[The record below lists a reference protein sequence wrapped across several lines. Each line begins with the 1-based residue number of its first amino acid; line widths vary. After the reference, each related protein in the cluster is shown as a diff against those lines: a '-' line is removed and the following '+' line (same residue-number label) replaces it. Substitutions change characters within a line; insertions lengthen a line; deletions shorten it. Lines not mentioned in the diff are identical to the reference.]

1 MQPERT
7 SHPKRVAAIF
17 IRDLEGEIMVKLIK
31 ADFDGQVMQFNNA
44 GWFNATA
51 AANQFGKEPHD
62 WLTQI
67 DTITYINAL
76 SKAIDGK
83 SLPVREINE
92 INNLPSSSSRRRSK
106 TLSLAKSSGYVKTKS
121 GQSDIGGGTWLH
133 PKLAVSFAR
142 WCSVDFAIWCDEQ
155 IDAIIH
161 GERESIDWGMMRHAS
176 KSSNKVANEI
186 LMMVRQEQG
195 KETKHFHYANEAKLV
210 NFALTGKFEPV
221 DRNSLSAQD
230 LDLLAS
236 LENRNSVLIGRD
248 VDRETRKE
256 ILCQMVSAARL
267 KLLK

>member
-1 MQPERT
+1 MIPEST

-31 ADFDGQVMQFNNA
+31 ADFDGQVMQFNDS
-44 GWFNATA
+44 GWFNATIA
-51 AANQFGKEPHD
+51 ADRFGKRPVN
-62 WLTQI
+62 WLELDSTVR
-67 DTITYINAL
+67 YMASMSSAL
-76 SKAIDGK
+76 KVDK
-83 SLPVREINE
+83 SDLLDIKKG
-92 INNLPSSSSRRRSK
+92 RS
-106 TLSLAKSSGYVKTKS
+106 
-121 GQSDIGGGTWLH
+121 GGTWMH
-133 PKLAVSFAR
+133 PKLAIAFAR
-142 WCSVDFAIWCDEQ
+142 WLSDDFAVWCDLQ
-155 IDAIIH
+155 IDKIIH

-221 DRNSLSAQD
+221 DRDSLSAQD

>member
-1 MQPERT
+1 MLAA
-7 SHPKRVAAIF
+7 RVAPENAERRLHR
-17 IRDLEGEIMVKLIK
+17 RDTSIYDANYEVIMVKLIK
-31 ADFDGQVMQFNNA
+31 ADFDGQVMQFNDS
-44 GWFNATA
+44 GWFNATIA
-51 AANQFGKEPHD
+51 ADRFGKRPVN
-62 WLTQI
+62 WLELDSTVR
-67 DTITYINAL
+67 YMASMSSAL
-76 SKAIDGK
+76 KVDK
-83 SLPVREINE
+83 SDLLDIKKG
-92 INNLPSSSSRRRSK
+92 RS
-106 TLSLAKSSGYVKTKS
+106 
-121 GQSDIGGGTWLH
+121 GGTWMH
-133 PKLAVSFAR
+133 PKLAIAFAR
-142 WCSVDFAIWCDEQ
+142 WLSDDFAVWCDLQ
-155 IDAIIH
+155 IDKIIH

-195 KETKHFHYANEAKLV
+195 KKTKHFHYANEAKLV

-221 DRNSLSAQD
+221 DRDSLSAQD

>member
-7 SHPKRVAAIF
+7 SHPKRVAAII

-31 ADFDGQVMQFNNA
+31 ADFDGQVMQFNDA
-44 GWFNATA
+44 GWFNATVA
-51 AANQFGKEPHD
+51 ADRFGKRPVN
-62 WLTQI
+62 WLELDSTVRYM
-67 DTITYINAL
+67 TSMSSAL
-76 SKAIDGK
+76 KVDK
-83 SLPVREINE
+83 SDLLDIKKG
-92 INNLPSSSSRRRSK
+92 RS
-106 TLSLAKSSGYVKTKS
+106 
-121 GQSDIGGGTWLH
+121 GGTWMH
-133 PKLAVSFAR
+133 PKLAIAFAR
-142 WCSVDFAIWCDEQ
+142 WLSDDFAVWCDLQ
-155 IDAIIH
+155 IDKIIH

-210 NFALTGKFEPV
+210 NYALTGKFEPV
-221 DRNSLSAQD
+221 DRDSLSAQD

-267 KLLK
+267 RLLK

>member
-1 MQPERT
+1 MLAA
-7 SHPKRVAAIF
+7 RVAPENAERRLHSRNTSIY
-17 IRDLEGEIMVKLIK
+17 DANYEVIMVKLIK
-31 ADFDGQVMQFNNA
+31 ADFDGQVMQFNDS
-44 GWFNATA
+44 GWFNATIA
-51 AANQFGKEPHD
+51 ADRFGKRPVN
-62 WLTQI
+62 WLELDSTVRYM
-67 DTITYINAL
+67 TSMSSAL
-76 SKAIDGK
+76 KVDK
-83 SLPVREINE
+83 SDLLDIKKG
-92 INNLPSSSSRRRSK
+92 RS
-106 TLSLAKSSGYVKTKS
+106 
-121 GQSDIGGGTWLH
+121 GGTWMH
-133 PKLAVSFAR
+133 PKLAIAFAR
-142 WCSVDFAIWCDEQ
+142 WLSDDFAVWCDLQ
-155 IDAIIH
+155 IDKIIH

-210 NFALTGKFEPV
+210 NYALTGKFEPV
-221 DRNSLSAQD
+221 NRDSLSAQD

>member
-1 MQPERT
+1 MAA
-7 SHPKRVAAIF
+7 RVAPKNAERRLHRRNIS
-17 IRDLEGEIMVKLIK
+17 IYDANYEVIMVKLIK
-31 ADFDGQVMQFNNA
+31 ADFDGQVMQFNDS
-44 GWFNATA
+44 GWFNATIA
-51 AANQFGKEPHD
+51 ADRFGKRPVN
-62 WLTQI
+62 WLELDSTVRYM
-67 DTITYINAL
+67 TSMSSAL
-76 SKAIDGK
+76 KVDK
-83 SLPVREINE
+83 SDLLDIKKG
-92 INNLPSSSSRRRSK
+92 RS
-106 TLSLAKSSGYVKTKS
+106 
-121 GQSDIGGGTWLH
+121 GGTWMH
-133 PKLAVSFAR
+133 PKLAIAFAR
-142 WCSVDFAIWCDEQ
+142 WLSDDFAVWCDLQ
-155 IDAIIH
+155 IDKIIH

-221 DRNSLSAQD
+221 DRDSLSAQD

>member
-31 ADFDGQVMQFNNA
+31 ADFDGQVMQFNDA
-44 GWFNATA
+44 GWFNATVA
-51 AANQFGKEPHD
+51 ADRFGKRPVN
-62 WLTQI
+62 WLELDSTVRYM
-67 DTITYINAL
+67 TSMSSAL
-76 SKAIDGK
+76 KVDK
-83 SLPVREINE
+83 SDLLDIKKG
-92 INNLPSSSSRRRSK
+92 RS
-106 TLSLAKSSGYVKTKS
+106 
-121 GQSDIGGGTWLH
+121 GGTWMH
-133 PKLAVSFAR
+133 PKLAIAFAR
-142 WCSVDFAIWCDEQ
+142 WLSDDFAVWCDLQ
-155 IDAIIH
+155 IDKIIH

-186 LMMVRQEQG
+186 LMMARQEQG

-210 NFALTGKFEPV
+210 NYALTGKFEPV
-221 DRNSLSAQD
+221 DRDSLPAQD

-256 ILCQMVSAARL
+256 ILCQMVSAARV
-267 KLLK
+267 KLIK

>member
-1 MQPERT
+1 MIPERT
-7 SHPKRVAAIF
+7 SHPKRVAAII

-31 ADFDGQVMQFNNA
+31 ADFDGQAMQFNDS
-44 GWFNATA
+44 GWFNATVA
-51 AANQFGKEPHD
+51 ADRFGKRPVN
-62 WLTQI
+62 WLELDSTVR
-67 DTITYINAL
+67 YMASMSSAL
-76 SKAIDGK
+76 KVDK
-83 SLPVREINE
+83 SDL
-92 INNLPSSSSRRRSK
+92 L
-106 TLSLAKSSGYVKTKS
+106 
-121 GQSDIGGGTWLH
+121 DIKKGRGGGTWMH
-133 PKLAVSFAR
+133 PKLAIAFAR
-142 WCSVDFAIWCDEQ
+142 WLSDDFAVWCDLQ
-155 IDAIIH
+155 IDKIIH

-210 NFALTGKFEPV
+210 NYALTGKFEPV
-221 DRNSLSAQD
+221 DRDSLSAKD

>member
-1 MQPERT
+1 MIPEST
-7 SHPKRVAAIF
+7 SHPKRVAAI
-17 IRDLEGEIMVKLIK
+17 IVRDLEGEIMVKLIK
-31 ADFDGQVMQFNNA
+31 ADFDGQVMQFNDS
-44 GWFNATA
+44 GWFNATIA
-51 AANQFGKEPHD
+51 ADRFGKRPVN
-62 WLTQI
+62 WLELDSTVRYM
-67 DTITYINAL
+67 TSMSSAL
-76 SKAIDGK
+76 KVDK
-83 SLPVREINE
+83 SDLLDIKKG
-92 INNLPSSSSRRRSK
+92 RS
-106 TLSLAKSSGYVKTKS
+106 
-121 GQSDIGGGTWLH
+121 GGTWMH
-133 PKLAVSFAR
+133 PKLAIAFAR
-142 WCSVDFAIWCDEQ
+142 WLSDDFAVWCDLQ
-155 IDAIIH
+155 IDKIIH

-210 NFALTGKFEPV
+210 NYALTGKFEPV
-221 DRNSLSAQD
+221 DRDSLSAQD